1 MSVLTINK
9 LTASVGAEVTGLDSD
24 LLATDDALGRAV
36 LDALEDNG
44 VLVFPGLG
52 LDPEAQV
59 AFCRRLGAIDHS
71 SDGHHPIAGIY
82 PVTLDKSK
90 NSSADYL
97 RATFDWHIDGC
108 TPTNDE
114 CPQKATVLSAK
125 QVAERGGE
133 TEFANSYAAYEAFS
147 DEEKQ
152 RFGALRVVHSLEAS
166 QRRVHPDPSPEL
178 VAKWRSRPT
187 HEHPLVWTH
196 RSGRKSLVLGASADY
211 LRATFD
217 WHIDGCTPTNGE
229 CPQKATVLSAKQVA
243 DRGGE
248 TEFANSY
255 AAYEAFSEDE
265 KERFGALRVMHSLE
279 ASQRRVHADPS
290 PELLAKWRSR
300 PTHEHPLVW
309 THRSGRKSLVLGASA
324 DYVVGMGLD
333 EGRALLAD
341 LLDRATR
348 RDLVYSHRWSVGDTV
363 IWDNNGVLHRAAPY
377 DRESPREM
385 LRTTV
390 LGDEPIQ

>member
-1 MSVLTINK
+1 MTVLTINK
-9 LTASVGAEVTGLDSD
+9 LTAAVGAEVTGVDSD
-24 LLATDDALGRAV
+24 ALATDDSLGAAI

-52 LDPEAQV
+52 LTPEAQV
-59 AFCRRLGAIDHS
+59 AFCRRLGDIDHS
-71 SDGHHPIAGIY
+71 SDGHHPVAGIY

-125 QVAERGGE
+125 QVAETGGE

-152 RFGALRVVHSLEAS
+152 RFGSLRVVHSLEAS

-196 RSGRKSLVLGASADY
+196 RSGRKSMVLGASADY
-211 LRATFD
+211 IVD
-217 WHIDGCTPTNGE
+217 MD
-229 CPQKATVLSAKQVA
+229 
-243 DRGGE
+243 
-248 TEFANSY
+248 
-255 AAYEAFSEDE
+255 
-265 KERFGALRVMHSLE
+265 
-279 ASQRRVHADPS
+279 
-290 PELLAKWRSR
+290 
-300 PTHEHPLVW
+300 
-309 THRSGRKSLVLGASA
+309 
-324 DYVVGMGLD
+324 LD

-341 LLDRATR
+341 LLDRATQPH
-348 RDLVYSHRWSVGDTV
+348 LVYSHRWSVGDTV

-377 DRESPREM
+377 DPDSPREM

-390 LGDEPIQ
+390 LGDEPIA